1 LSLAVRLLLRQDAR
15 PMMHRA
21 GSPALALVLLL
32 LPAAGK
38 GADTGRH
45 AQASLE
51 VARRPG
57 AESCLSESELRRAVT
72 EILGY
77 ASFQKSAHRKVT
89 CLLSASGGE
98 FHARIELK
106 DTRTHKRLGVRELSS
121 SGASCEALGP
131 AVALAI
137 ALAIDPLAQPPAAL
151 ALAVRPVPPAPAT
164 SVATPPDVSSGEL
177 AQASTAAG
185 AAVASPAP
193 MALAA
198 SASKSQATPTPRAP
212 PRVPSVAL
220 SAVDAG
226 AEGVLLPMVAA
237 GEAVA
242 ADSGT
247 GTDAGVLAVAETPQ
261 DAGVSPLSE
270 TAQASVAGATAS
282 AEPAS
287 SEARPYTGLAGAGAD
302 VTVGLV
308 PSTAFG
314 VVAHGGLSFGV
325 ASVELEARWLPTTT
339 VAFDSGSISSW
350 LLTAGLVGCATFGDF
365 SACGLVETGPFTSQ
379 GKGLA
384 DAETH
389 MTWVVELG
397 ARGQWDWV
405 FVYPVGLRLHVDGL
419 VNLVR
424 PRLLVGTDVAWKAPS
439 VALAAG
445 VGLFVV
451 F

>member
-1 LSLAVRLLLRQDAR
+1 
-15 PMMHRA
+15 MMHRA

-38 GADTGRH
+38 GAGTGRH

-57 AESCLSESELRRAVT
+57 AESCLSENELRRAVA

-77 ASFQKSAHRKVT
+77 GPFQKSARRKVT
-89 CLLSASGGE
+89 CLLSATGGE

-137 ALAIDPLAQPPAAL
+137 ALAVDPLAQPPAAL
-151 ALAVRPVPPAPAT
+151 ALAVPPLPAAPAT
-164 SVATPPDVSSGEL
+164 SVATPAAVSSGEL
-177 AQASTAAG
+177 AQAAAAAG
-185 AAVASPAP
+185 AAVASSAP
-193 MALAA
+193 TPLAA
-198 SASKSQATPTPRAP
+198 SASKPPAAPTPRVP
-212 PRVPSVAL
+212 PRVPSVVP
-220 SAVDAG
+220 SGVDAG
-226 AEGVLLPMVAA
+226 AEGVHVPVVAA
-237 GEAVA
+237 GEAVPTNG
-242 ADSGT
+242 GT
-247 GTDAGVLAVAETPQ
+247 GMDAGVPAVAETPQ
-261 DAGVSPLSE
+261 DAGVPPLPE
-270 TAQASVAGATAS
+270 AAQASAAGATPG

-287 SEARPYTGLAGAGAD
+287 KEVRPYTGLAGAGAD

-325 ASVELEARWLPTTT
+325 ASVELEARWLPTTS
-339 VAFDSGSISSW
+339 VAFDSGSISTW
-350 LLTAGLVGCATFGDF
+350 LLTAGLVGCATFGDW
-365 SACGLVETGPFTSQ
+365 SACGLVQTGPFTSQ

-384 DAETH
+384 DAQSHT
-389 MTWVVELG
+389 TWVVELG

-451 F
+451 W